1 MALPKALE
9 HEYIISN
16 IFLNI
21 LSIFKILAPKRKVF
35 NGLYLCRKILYL
47 LISREGQ

>member
-9 HEYIISN
+9 HEYKIGN

-21 LSIFKILAPKRKVF
+21 LSICSLLAPKGNVF
-35 NGLYLCRKILYL
+35 NGLYLCR
-47 LISREGQ
+47 